1 MLDKNT
7 LGLHKGVE
15 LFQRAVRSTSVLG
28 ESMQADRQA
37 HIGTTP
43 CHTEAVLV
51 PRSLRGDRFRLFMDQ
66 CVRPSHGLHALLPD
80 REESLVEAGVLLSE
94 CLRARTVSLH
104 NGLNQGAMLILLK
117 QHELPERLGAGLRHR
132 SRESRCMGADE
143 LISDLPLK
151 NRALSQF
158 KHKLVKT

>member
-1 MLDKNT
+1 
-7 LGLHKGVE
+7 
-15 LFQRAVRSTSVLG
+15 
-28 ESMQADRQA
+28 MQADRQT
-37 HIGTTP
+37 HIGTIS
-43 CHTEAVLV
+43 CRTESALV

-66 CVRPSHGLHALLPD
+66 GIRPSYGPRALLPD
-80 REESLVEAGVLLSE
+80 RKELLVEAGVLLSE

-104 NGLNQGAMLILLK
+104 NGLDQGAMLILLK

-151 NRALSQF
+151 N
-158 KHKLVKT
+158 